1 MISQVKRLL
10 RKRGRPASR
19 PFDLQRTFAVLGL
32 ICIAAVSTGAA
43 IVVTRFLTSQL
54 LKEDAEASA
63 DVLQAVADTEE
74 LGLPLVSPNAAD
86 NPHSVPEFFR
96 HIASMPDVF
105 RVIVYNPSGTIVWSS
120 DPRVIGRQFAD
131 NDDLSRAI
139 SGELVFEISDRA
151 EKSKSE
157 YAFIRN
163 DLTKFIENYIPVRD
177 RNHEELLGI
186 VEIYKFPNAIS
197 ASIAAANRLIWSTAA
212 AGSIFLYLTLFW
224 IVRRAAIALQ
234 AQHERLTEAETMAA
248 VGEVTSGIAHDIRN
262 PLASIRTSAELALEE
277 LSEEHGPGLE
287 SVRDVI
293 TEVDRLERN
302 IRELM
307 LMARGEREELRTL
320 CVAEMAKCCADT
332 LEPAIKRQ
340 GIKVSMDTEEPLSP
354 VVGDRGVLHL
364 AVNNVI
370 SNALDAMPN
379 GGALDIRTR
388 MVNGG
393 DDVELTI
400 ADSGQG
406 IPDDRVDKVFKPFH
420 TSKNT
425 GLGLGLALT
434 RQIIER
440 HGGTIALASQLGKGT
455 TVTIRLPA
463 GSED

>member
-1 MISQVKRLL
+1 
-10 RKRGRPASR
+10 
-19 PFDLQRTFAVLGL
+19 
-32 ICIAAVSTGAA
+32 
-43 IVVTRFLTSQL
+43 
-54 LKEDAEASA
+54 
-63 DVLQAVADTEE
+63 
-74 LGLPLVSPNAAD
+74 
-86 NPHSVPEFFR
+86 
-96 HIASMPDVF
+96 MPDVF

-120 DPRVIGRQFAD
+120 DPRVIGRQFAN

-151 EKSKSE
+151 EKSKPE

-163 DLTKFIENYIPVRD
+163 DVTKFIENYIPIRD
-177 RNHEELLGI
+177 LNHEKLLGI

-197 ASIAAANRLIWSTAA
+197 ASITAANRLIWSTAA
-212 AGSIFLYLTLFW
+212 AGAVFLYLTLFW

-277 LSEEHGPGLE
+277 LSEELPEEHGPGLE

-302 IRELM
+302 IRDLLM
-307 LMARGEREELRTL
+307 MARGEREELRTL
-320 CVAEMAKCCADT
+320 CVAEMAKCCADA

-340 GIKVSMDTEEPLSP
+340 GIKVSMNNEEPLSP

-364 AVNNVI
+364 ALNNVI

-379 GGALDIRTR
+379 GGALDIGTR

-406 IPDDRVDKVFKPFH
+406 IPEDRVDKVFKPFY
-420 TSKNT
+420 TGKTT

-434 RQIIER
+434 RRIIER
-440 HGGTIALASQLGKGT
+440 HGGTIALASRLGKGT
-455 TVTIRLPA
+455 TVTIRRPA
-463 GSED
+463 GAGDWISWSRPRGPASCGPVPSRVWCSDCVWWSKDSRRNSLDRHRGLETDPL